1 MKKIQLPHRNFTT
14 KKMLKTVQNEMKK
27 QGIGKI
33 ELWDAEHPLRK
44 MAIRIIEEVIEP
56 VLGRGLQGEKYYKI
70 EDDLV
75 ALLSN
80 LELKQ

>member
-1 MKKIQLPHRNFTT
+1 MN
-14 KKMLKTVQNEMKK
+14 LKTRKAKNN
-27 QGIGKI
+27 I

-44 MAIRIIEEVIEP
+44 ISIRIIEEVIEP

-80 LELKQ
+80 LELK

>member
-1 MKKIQLPHRNFTT
+1 MVKK
-14 KKMLKTVQNEMKK
+14 KT
-27 QGIGKI
+27 KI

-44 MAIRIIEEVIEP
+44 MAIRIIEEVVEP
-56 VLGRGLQGEKYYKI
+56 QIYAFSGNSNGLNGEAYYKV

-80 LELKQ
+80 LELKK

>member
-1 MKKIQLPHRNFTT
+1 MVKHFMKKNT
-14 KKMLKTVQNEMKK
+14 KQSKV
-27 QGIGKI
+27 

-56 VLGRGLQGEKYYKI
+56 KYCPEKGLNGEAYYKM

-80 LELKQ
+80 LELK